1 MAVSAGLIA
10 QGFPAVEALLIEFVE
25 DFFLVWFEQGVDLRG
40 VGFERIAD
48 LVLGVFAE
56 CEDVVCEG
64 FVVLADGGFLGGG

>member
-56 CEDVVCEG
+56 C
-64 FVVLADGGFLGGG
+64 